1 MIVKNVVAT
10 AAGGGAVF
18 EVESEVE
25 LAESEVELAVSEE
38 LAVQKDFEGE
48 IEYEAVELMIFAA
61 AAVQPVSI
69 PPVSP
74 TTCQIPPSNW

>member
-1 MIVKNVVAT
+1 MIVKNFVAT

-18 EVESEVE
+18 EV
-25 LAESEVELAVSEE
+25 ESEVELAVSEE

-48 IEYEAVELMIFAA
+48 IEYEAVELMVFAA

>member
-18 EVESEVE
+18 EVESEI
-25 LAESEVELAVSEE
+25 ELAVSEE

-48 IEYEAVELMIFAA
+48 IE
-61 AAVQPVSI
+61 
-69 PPVSP
+69 
-74 TTCQIPPSNW
+74 